1 MKKLIMLVSMAVS
14 LMIGSS
20 AMAAWTEDFEG
31 SPDLSAAPWSP
42 VYPSP
47 TYGVATVGAANGPNV
62 GNSMNYTDFVNQQ
75 LDLVAIGEDTTTGFI
90 EFDMYHGVGWNR
102 VHLSNATGWNVAWVN
117 IWGNEGGSDYEV
129 GFMDSIH
136 APNNQAMDVIAP
148 GTWNRIRIGW
158 DLNTNLLSLAING
171 VTHLDNVAGME
182 PGIAGGNTV
191 TKVKFYDY
199 SGTATDPMQID
210 NIGVNTAAP
219 PMVPEPA
226 TMALLGLGGLMLRR
240 RKKA

>member
-1 MKKLIMLVSMAVS
+1 MAVS

-42 VYPSP
+42 AYPSP
-47 TYGVATVGAANGPNV
+47 TYGSAFVGAANGPNV
-62 GNSMNYTDFVNQQ
+62 GNSMNYTDFVNQK

-90 EFDMYHGVGWNR
+90 EFDMYHGIGWNR
-102 VHLSNATGWNVAWVN
+102 VHLKNATGWNVAWVN

-129 GFMDSIH
+129 GFMDSVYV
-136 APNNQAMDVIAP
+136 PNNQAADVIEG

-171 VTHLDNVAGME
+171 VTHLDDVAGME
-182 PGIAGGNTV
+182 PDIAGGNTV
-191 TKVKFYDY
+191 TQVQFYDY
-199 SGTATDPMQID
+199 SGTGTDPMQID

>member
-1 MKKLIMLVSMAVS
+1 
-14 LMIGSS
+14 
-20 AMAAWTEDFEG
+20 
-31 SPDLSAAPWSP
+31 
-42 VYPSP
+42 
-47 TYGVATVGAANGPNV
+47 
-62 GNSMNYTDFVNQQ
+62 
-75 LDLVAIGEDTTTGFI
+75 
-90 EFDMYHGVGWNR
+90 
-102 VHLSNATGWNVAWVN
+102 
-117 IWGNEGGSDYEV
+117 
-129 GFMDSIH
+129 MDSIY
-136 APNNQAMDVIAP
+136 APNNSAEDVIVG

-199 SGTATDPMQID
+199 SGTGTDPLQID